1 MAGIAANAYAQA
13 LFALGKEEQRLDVYK
28 EQLTAIAAS
37 LREHGDFVKILNHP
51 RVAKAEKKELLVQVY
66 GADTDH
72 SLMNFMKLLID
83 KGRFVSFFQIV
94 KAFVKAYNE
103 EYRIAVALV
112 RSAQELDEKQ
122 CAALKALLEQKLSKT
137 VELQVLVDPSLLAG
151 IRVKVDD
158 LVIDNSAAMRL
169 NKMKESVQSANER

>member
-1 MAGIAANAYAQA
+1 MER
-13 LFALGKEEQRLDVYK
+13 KTV
-28 EQLTAIAAS
+28 
-37 LREHGDFVKILNHP
+37 
-51 RVAKAEKKELLVQVY
+51 
-66 GADTDH
+66 
-72 SLMNFMKLLID
+72 MNFMKLLID